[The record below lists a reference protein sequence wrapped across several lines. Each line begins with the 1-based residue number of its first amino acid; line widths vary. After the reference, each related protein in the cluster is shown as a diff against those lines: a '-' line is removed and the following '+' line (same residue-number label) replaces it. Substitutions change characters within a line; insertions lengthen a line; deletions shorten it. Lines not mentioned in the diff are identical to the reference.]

1 MNIYPLKDIEL
12 VFTRD
17 EVQNTGPNFFWPYTN
32 SRMRI
37 QLKVEEVIL
46 ILMMNENHLVVFL
59 HCLAFN
65 PRRLV
70 LQAKFRGRLDNRFID
85 HLNRKFLRSSRL
97 PQVLA
102 GRYSQNVFRERLGKG
117 EPDF

>member
-1 MNIYPLKDIEL
+1 
-12 VFTRD
+12 
-17 EVQNTGPNFFWPYTN
+17 
-32 SRMRI
+32 MRI
-37 QLKVEEVIL
+37 QLKVAEVIL

-70 LQAKFRGRLDNRFID
+70 LQAKFEGRLDNRFID

-102 GRYSQNVFRERLGKG
+102 GRYNTNVFANTLAKVSQISDQDSPRLPIVWLTIRILVKTIVRSWN
-117 EPDF
+117 